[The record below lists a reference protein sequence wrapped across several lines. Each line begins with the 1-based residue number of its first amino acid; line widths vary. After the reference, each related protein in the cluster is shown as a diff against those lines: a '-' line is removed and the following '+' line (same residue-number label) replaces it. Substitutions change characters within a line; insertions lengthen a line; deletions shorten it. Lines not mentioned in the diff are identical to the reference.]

1 MTGTAWRNR
10 IVGQGEEQP
19 DQLLANP
26 GNWRIH
32 PQAQQSALKGVLD
45 EVGWVQQVIV
55 NRTTGHLV
63 DGHLRVTL
71 AMRDNQPRIPVVYV
85 ELSEA
90 EEAEILAT
98 LDPIGAMA
106 VADREKLDTLMHEVQ
121 SGEAAVQQM
130 LEGLAK
136 REGLGYDFPDVVD
149 NTGLEDDRTN
159 RLEPGKG
166 QAIISIGTWSGKV
179 DYELVQALA
188 ERIKGEYGDNADDA
202 LGEWCREYVG
212 CPAGG

>member
-1 MTGTAWRNR
+1 
-10 IVGQGEEQP
+10 
-19 DQLLANP
+19 
-26 GNWRIH
+26 
-32 PQAQQSALKGVLD
+32 
-45 EVGWVQQVIV
+45 
-55 NRTTGHLV
+55 V

-71 AMRDNQPRIPVVYV
+71 AMRDNQPTVPVVYV

-121 SGEAAVQQM
+121 SGEAAVTQM
-130 LEGLAK
+130 LEDLAK
-136 REGLGYDFPDVVD
+136 REGLGYDFPEMVD
-149 NTGLEDDRTN
+149 NSGLTDDRTN

-188 ERIKGEYGDNADDA
+188 EQIKGEYGEDADKA
-202 LGEWCREYVG
+202 IEEWCREYVG
-212 CPAGG
+212 RPASG